1 MLSQQDNEILT
12 RVGPGSPMGEVL
24 RRYWTP
30 ALLSS
35 ELPGPDCDPVR
46 VRLLGEN
53 LVAFRDTNGKV
64 GLIQENCPHR
74 GASLYFGRNEEC
86 GLRCPYHGWKF
97 DADGACVDMP
107 SEPPSS
113 SFKDRV
119 RARAYPVHESGG
131 IAWTY
136 MGPAE
141 TITPF
146 RDFGTESL
154 PEKNHLA
161 TKLQSYCNWIQTMEG
176 NVDTAHISWLHSW
189 DGAADIEDDGSDKPG
204 YPSNKMTWKFW
215 MHDRA
220 PQLEI
225 EETWYGFRYAGLRE
239 TPNGHTNV
247 RITEYVFPYSTIIA
261 AVPYNTRHLMVVP
274 IDDNNCW
281 RYNFEATVPSNPQGH
296 GGAPLFSFG
305 PFETPF
311 TRRVGGITPRN
322 YLAEADYNID
332 REVQRTTTFSGVK
345 DFVSQDLMVTESM
358 GPIYDRSQ
366 ERLGTIDKA
375 IIRMRN
381 QLIRSAKSLEEN
393 SDAPL
398 LALSG
403 PDADFR
409 KIRGADKILEEGEDW
424 RYLGTDDDPA
434 VQEAEEA
441 LRASEDRSPQ
451 PAAGD

>member
-12 RVGPGSPMGEVL
+12 RVGPGTPVGEVL

-35 ELPGPDCDPVR
+35 ELPAPDCDPVR

-53 LVAFRDTNGKV
+53 LVAFRDTNGRV

-97 DADGACVDMP
+97 DTDGACVDMP
-107 SEPPSS
+107 SEPASS

-136 MGPAE
+136 MGPPE
-141 TITPF
+141 SVTPF

-154 PEKNHLA
+154 PEQNQIA

-189 DGAADIEDDGSDKPG
+189 DGAGDIEDDGSDKPG

-215 MHDRA
+215 LHDRA

-225 EETWYGFRYAGLRE
+225 EDTWYGFRYAGLRE

-274 IDDNNCW
+274 IDDHNCW
-281 RYNFEATVPSNPQGH
+281 RYNFEASVPSNPQGY
-296 GGAPLFSFG
+296 GGAPLFSYG

-332 REVQRTTTFSGVK
+332 REVQRTSTFSGVK

-381 QLIRSAKSLEEN
+381 QLIRSAKSLADDG
-393 SDAPL
+393 DAPL
-398 LALSG
+398 LALAG
-403 PDADFR
+403 PDSDFR
-409 KIRGADKILEEGEDW
+409 KIRGADKILEDGEDW

-441 LRASEDRSPQ
+441 LQASEARSPQ

>member
-1 MLSQQDNEILT
+1 
-12 RVGPGSPMGEVL
+12 
-24 RRYWTP
+24 
-30 ALLSS
+30 
-35 ELPGPDCDPVR
+35 
-46 VRLLGEN
+46 
-53 LVAFRDTNGKV
+53 
-64 GLIQENCPHR
+64 
-74 GASLYFGRNEEC
+74 
-86 GLRCPYHGWKF
+86 
-97 DADGACVDMP
+97 
-107 SEPPSS
+107 
-113 SFKDRV
+113 
-119 RARAYPVHESGG
+119 
-131 IAWTY
+131 
-136 MGPAE
+136 
-141 TITPF
+141 
-146 RDFGTESL
+146 
-154 PEKNHLA
+154 
-161 TKLQSYCNWIQTMEG
+161 
-176 NVDTAHISWLHSW
+176 
-189 DGAADIEDDGSDKPG
+189 
-204 YPSNKMTWKFW
+204 
-215 MHDRA
+215 
-220 PQLEI
+220 
-225 EETWYGFRYAGLRE
+225 
-239 TPNGHTNV
+239 
-247 RITEYVFPYSTIIA
+247 
-261 AVPYNTRHLMVVP
+261 VP
-274 IDDNNCW
+274 IDDHNCW

-296 GGAPLFSFG
+296 GGGPLFSYG

-398 LALSG
+398 LALAG

-409 KIRGADKILEEGEDW
+409 KIRAADKILEDGEDW
-424 RYLGTDDDPA
+424 RTLGTDEDPT

>member
-12 RVGPGSPMGEVL
+12 RVGPGTPMGEVL

-53 LVAFRDTNGKV
+53 LVAFRDTNGRV

-97 DADGACVDMP
+97 DVDGACVDMP

-189 DGAADIEDDGSDKPG
+189 DGAADIEDDGTDKPG

-239 TPNGHTNV
+239 TPGGNTNV

-274 IDDNNCW
+274 IDDHNCW
-281 RYNFEATVPSNPQGH
+281 RYNFEATVPSNPQGY

-381 QLIRSAKSLEEN
+381 QLIRSAKALSED
-393 SDAPL
+393 STAPL
-398 LALSG
+398 LALAG

-409 KIRGADKILEEGEDW
+409 KIRAADKILEDGEDW
-424 RYLGTDDDPA
+424 RSLGTDDDPV
-434 VQEAEEA
+434 VQEAEAA
-441 LRASEDRSPQ
+441 LLTSEDRSPQ

>member
-12 RVGPGSPMGEVL
+12 RVGPGTPMGEVL

-53 LVAFRDTNGKV
+53 LVAFRDTNGRV

-74 GASLYFGRNEEC
+74 GASLYFGRNEES

-146 RDFGTESL
+146 RDFGMETL

-189 DGAADIEDDGSDKPG
+189 DGAADIEDDGTDKPG

-225 EETWYGFRYAGLRE
+225 EDTWYGFRYAGLRE

-274 IDDNNCW
+274 IDDHNCW
-281 RYNFEATVPSNPQGH
+281 RYNFEATVPSNPQGY

-409 KIRGADKILEEGEDW
+409 KIRGADKILEDGEDW